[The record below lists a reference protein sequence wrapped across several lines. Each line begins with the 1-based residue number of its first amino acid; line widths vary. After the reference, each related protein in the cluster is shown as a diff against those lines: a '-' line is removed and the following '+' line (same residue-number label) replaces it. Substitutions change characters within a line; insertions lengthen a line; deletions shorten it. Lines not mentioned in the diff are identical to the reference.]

1 MCERWWGLPCLI
13 ACRCCCVKYG
23 GVIGCAIKGQDVGCH
38 GEDVEL
44 TGGDEDGAA
53 GGWVDE
59 ALSTDVEGF
68 VWSS

>member
-1 MCERWWGLPCLI
+1 MI
-13 ACRCCCVKYG
+13 G
-23 GVIGCAIKGQDVGCH
+23 GAVKGQDVGCH

-44 TGGDEDGAA
+44 IGGDEDGAA

>member
-1 MCERWWGLPCLI
+1 M
-13 ACRCCCVKYG
+13 
-23 GVIGCAIKGQDVGCH
+23 IGCAIKGQDVGCH

-44 TGGDEDGAA
+44 IGWDEYGAA

-59 ALSTDVEGF
+59 ALPTDVERF

>member
-1 MCERWWGLPCLI
+1 M
-13 ACRCCCVKYG
+13 
-23 GVIGCAIKGQDVGCH
+23 IGCAIKGQDVGCH

-44 TGGDEDGAA
+44 IGWDEYGAA

-59 ALSTDVEGF
+59 ALSTDVESF